1 LFGSSNA
8 NTAWIMQGWWICARV
23 FLLGCMEPEST
34 QKNFFATKRT
44 KIQEF
49 FWMKKPNVNHGL

>member
-1 LFGSSNA
+1 
-8 NTAWIMQGWWICARV
+8 MQ
-23 FLLGCMEPEST
+23 LEST
-34 QKNFFATKRT
+34 KKDYLSTKGV